1 MKRQT
6 LDQWVRECLVDPDK
20 DGKCTAMTLVHMQG
34 QAEKELHTVRLGG
47 KPWDPKDLA
56 GLFRGKAEAY
66 AAELMGTQTF
76 NILAFYAD
84 RGEPQARKPFV
95 LQGETDHHG
104 MTEPPTKEGQTMQGM
119 RHMEAVIQLA
129 FRQTAMLFEQ
139 SQHTVTAL
147 VQQNGTLMRENRE
160 SFEMM
165 KELMIRQI
173 QTDDERAMKRLE
185 YERKSSE
192 RSKWL
197 GMAPALV
204 NTLTGRDIFP
214 QSNADTALIDAVVDS
229 IDEEGIS
236 KLSTIIKPEVWA
248 PLASRMAKRL
258 QARRMDHEMTQG
270 MDGESDSGGGPE

>member
-6 LDQWVRECLVDPDK
+6 LDQWVRECLLDPDK

-34 QAEKELHTVRLGG
+34 QAEKELHTVRFGP
-47 KPWDPKDLA
+47 KPWDPKELA
-56 GLFRGKAEAY
+56 ALFRGKAESY
-66 AAELMGTQTF
+66 AAEMMGTQTF
-76 NILAFYAD
+76 NLLAFYAD
-84 RGEPQARKPFV
+84 RGEPQARKPM
-95 LQGETDHHG
+95 LIHGETDHHG

-129 FRQTAMLFEQ
+129 FRQTAMLFESSQ
-139 SQHTVTAL
+139 STITQL

-173 QTDDERAMKRLE
+173 QTDDERIMKRLE
-185 YERKSSE
+185 YERKTAE

-204 NTLTGRDIFP
+204 NTLSGRDIFP
-214 QSNADTALIDAVVDS
+214 QANADTALIDAVVDS

-258 QARRMDHEMTQG
+258 QMRNMDREATR
-270 MDGESDSGGGPE
+270 DLDPEVDAAGGSE